1 MSVGVKCTITRGRCT
16 GPGEQWT
23 YIVKLED
30 IRNNLRIEL
39 EVNELVM
46 DTSFPL
52 TEERDNGA

>member
-1 MSVGVKCTITRGRCT
+1 MPVGMKATITRGRCT

-23 YIVKLED
+23 FTIKLED
-30 IRNNLRIEL
+30 TRNNLKFEF

-52 TEERDNGA
+52 EPEKCL